1 MFWIFYENDLII
13 IIDYILVAEQCLHT
27 QEFFCFS
34 CCPASEEL
42 GVYKE
47 LGGDPARTGQLA
59 QTGQRDTPYHMLF
72 ETEKEFVDSNN

>member
-34 CCPASEEL
+34 CCPASEDAGFVQG
-42 GVYKE
+42 GV
-47 LGGDPARTGQLA
+47 RGQD
-59 QTGQRDTPYHMLF
+59 Q
-72 ETEKEFVDSNN
+72 DS